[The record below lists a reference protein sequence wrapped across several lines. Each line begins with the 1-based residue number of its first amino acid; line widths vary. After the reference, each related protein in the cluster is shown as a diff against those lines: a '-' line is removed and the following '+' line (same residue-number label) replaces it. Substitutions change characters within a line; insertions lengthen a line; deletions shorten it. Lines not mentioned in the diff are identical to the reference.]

1 MPRRISR
8 SFASAAVKSPN
19 TLEIVGDVIPAGGF
33 ELGVARH
40 RGSFV
45 PVAFHPGSTPITLT
59 ASAATL
65 TEAQAK
71 LRLVLRGIRLVE
83 QGR

>member
-1 MPRRISR
+1 MVRAMKPLPPN
-8 SFASAAVKSPN
+8 SFE
-19 TLEIVGDVIPAGGF
+19 TVGDLIPAGGF

-40 RGSFV
+40 RGGFV

-71 LRLVLRGIRLVE
+71 LRLVLRGVRLAME
-83 QGR
+83 GR